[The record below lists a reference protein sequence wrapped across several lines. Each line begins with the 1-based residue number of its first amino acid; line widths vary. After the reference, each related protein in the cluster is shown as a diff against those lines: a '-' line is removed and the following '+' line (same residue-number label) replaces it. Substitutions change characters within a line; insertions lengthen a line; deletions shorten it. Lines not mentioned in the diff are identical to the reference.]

1 MDGFQ
6 KSGMAKTSDSS
17 VSAIAEVGCS
27 APPRH
32 SYRVECDNRLRVWT
46 CDFSCYHLARM
57 LSGDPRGHEVAR

>member
-32 SYRVECDNRLRVWT
+32 SYRVECDNRLCVWP
-46 CDFSCYHLARM
+46 CDINCYPLARM
-57 LSGDPRGHEVAR
+57 LSGGPRGREVAR